1 MFSIGSIISWS
12 IFGLIIGCIARLFVP
27 GVQPM
32 GWIKTILLGII
43 GSFVG
48 GTIGSLLI
56 DGSSALHPG
65 GWVSSVIGAVLILL
79 IAGRRG

>member
-1 MFSIGSIISWS
+1 MFSAGSIISWTV
-12 IFGLIIGCIARLFVP
+12 FGLIVGCVARFFVP

-48 GTIGSLLI
+48 GTIGSLVI
-56 DGSSALHPG
+56 GGSAELHPG
-65 GWVSSVIGAVLILL
+65 GWIMSILGAVLLL
-79 IAGRRG
+79 FIAGRRW